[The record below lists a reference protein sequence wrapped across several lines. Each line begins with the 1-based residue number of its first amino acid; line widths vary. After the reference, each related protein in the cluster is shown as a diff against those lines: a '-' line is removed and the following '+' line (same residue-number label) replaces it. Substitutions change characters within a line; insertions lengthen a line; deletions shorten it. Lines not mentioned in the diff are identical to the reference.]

1 MTDVF
6 DTFERTVGTRGRP
19 SSYTPSRC
27 DEIKAIM
34 REGYTMTAAAGMMGV
49 TRLTLYRWAKAYP
62 DFCYALG
69 LAKGLRVLRW
79 ERELNSATDLARVRA
94 CIAALKMDEPYR
106 RNTGVSRRNQPC
118 V

>member
-6 DTFERTVGTRGRP
+6 DTFERTVSTRGRP

-34 REGYTMTAAAGMMGV
+34 RKGYTMTAAAGMMGV
-49 TRLTLYRWAKAYP
+49 TRLTLYRWARVHP

-79 ERELNSATDLARVRA
+79 ERELLSATDAARVRA
-94 CIAALKMDEPYR
+94 CIAALRIDESYR
-106 RNTGVSRRNQPC
+106 RNNRA
-118 V
+118 